1 MTVSEPVL
9 FASALRLEI
18 WDLPFRL
25 LYEQRWGLKTRKSL
39 GLDYCR
45 TMLRSAPGEKQ
56 TLFIGDSSSTV
67 VRRRFKTVLRRLSL
81 LGPFSKITGY
91 KSKERKE
98 ARWRKYE
105 RNYCFTRQIKPQE
118 IAVALFFFHMA
129 FSMVFFMFSMTS
141 LLTSWLKQNAV
152 LVTVL
157 QEHLFS
163 GLSMIH
169 TQILLL
175 FRPDKYHF
183 KLP

>member
-81 LGPFSKITGY
+81 LGPFSPISSSSV
-91 KSKERKE
+91 KSPDINQRRERE
-98 ARWRKYE
+98 RWRKYE
-105 RNYCFTRQIKPQE
+105 RNYCFTRQIKLQE

-129 FSMVFFMFSMTS
+129 FSMVFVMFSKTS
-141 LLTSWLKQNAV
+141 LLTERCISDCATGTFIFGTFYDSHSNSPTFQTW
-152 LVTVL
+152 
-157 QEHLFS
+157 
-163 GLSMIH
+163 
-169 TQILLL
+169 QIP
-175 FRPDKYHF
+175 F
-183 KLP
+183 